1 MKVLIVTQYFWPET
15 FRINEVANA
24 LAKKVTDL
32 VVLTG
37 QPNYP
42 DGKIFPGYKAYKSQ
56 RDYREK
62 VKIQRVPIIPRK
74 GSNPIRLFFNYL
86 SYIVSASTIGFYKLR
101 KDHYDV
107 IFCYGTSPIFQAI
120 PGLIMRKYFGSKV
133 VIYVQDLWPE
143 SLAATGYIKNKVVL
157 SIVKRLVKV
166 IYNTSDLILISSR
179 SFKEPIQSLTKHVP
193 VEYLPNS
200 VDSFRSTNFENNEVD
215 LSSLKNSFSVVFTG
229 NVGYAQSVETIL
241 KAADKIKHIQKI
253 KIFMIG
259 EGSCLDWMKST
270 VKDKN
275 LQNIHFIR
283 KLDIGMMPKV
293 YESSSVL
300 LATLADREIFNYTVP
315 QKIISYLA
323 AGRPIVAAMNG
334 ETASI
339 IEESKAGL
347 CVKAEDW
354 QGLSQNI
361 LKLYK
366 CSSNELDAMGK
377 KGNAYFV
384 KYFDHNKLM
393 LQLMNK
399 FKNLVG
405 ES

>member
-1 MKVLIVTQYFWPET
+1 VKVLIVTQYFWPET
-15 FRINEVANA
+15 FRINEIAKA
-24 LAKKVTDL
+24 LAVKVTDIA
-32 VVLTG
+32 VLTG

-42 DGKIFPGYKAYKSQ
+42 DGKIFPGYKAYRSQ
-56 RDYREK
+56 KDYRDK
-62 VKIQRVPIIPRK
+62 IKIQRVPIIPRK

-86 SYIVSASTIGFYKLR
+86 SYIASASTIGFYKLR
-101 KDHYDV
+101 KDHYDI
-107 IFCYGTSPIFQAI
+107 IFCYGISPIFQVI

-143 SLAATGYIKNKVVL
+143 SLAATGYIKNKKVL
-157 SIVKRLVKV
+157 NIIRRFVKV
-166 IYNTSDLILISSR
+166 IYNASDLILISSR
-179 SFKEPIQSLTKHVP
+179 SFKKPIQSLTKHVP
-193 VEYLPNS
+193 VEYFPNS
-200 VDSFRSTNFENNEVD
+200 VDSVRLDNYDHNEVD
-215 LSSLKNSFSVVFTG
+215 LSLLKKSFSVVFTG
-229 NVGYAQSVETIL
+229 NIGYAQSVETII
-241 KAADKIKHIQKI
+241 KAAEKIKHIEKI

-259 EGSCLDWMKST
+259 EGSCLDWMKSE

-323 AGRPIVAAMNG
+323 AGRPIIAAMNG

-339 IEESKAGL
+339 IQDSKAGL
-347 CVKAEDW
+347 CAKAEDW
-354 QGLSQNI
+354 QGLSENI
-361 LKLYK
+361 IKLYK
-366 CSSNELDAMGK
+366 YSLDDLDAMGK
-377 KGNAYFV
+377 QGNAYFL
-384 KYFDHNKLM
+384 KYFDHSKLM

-399 FKNLVG
+399 FENLVG

>member
-15 FRINEVANA
+15 FRINEIAKA
-24 LAKKVTDL
+24 LAVKVTDIA
-32 VVLTG
+32 VLTG

-42 DGKIFPGYKAYKSQ
+42 DGKIFPGYKAYRSQ
-56 RDYREK
+56 KDYRDK
-62 VKIQRVPIIPRK
+62 IKIQRVPIIPRK

-86 SYIVSASTIGFYKLR
+86 SYIASASTIGFYKLR
-101 KDHYDV
+101 KDHYDI
-107 IFCYGTSPIFQAI
+107 IFCYGTSPIFQVI

-143 SLAATGYIKNKVVL
+143 SLAATGYIKNKKVL
-157 SIVKRLVKV
+157 SIIRRFVKV
-166 IYNTSDLILISSR
+166 IYNASDLILISSR

-193 VEYLPNS
+193 VEYFPNS
-200 VDSFRSTNFENNEVD
+200 VDSVRLDNYDHNEVD
-215 LSSLKNSFSVVFTG
+215 LSLLKKSFSVVFTG
-229 NVGYAQSVETIL
+229 NIGYAQSVETII
-241 KAADKIKHIQKI
+241 KAAEKIKHIEKI

-259 EGSCLDWMKST
+259 EGSCLDWMKSE

-293 YESSSVL
+293 YESSSAL

-323 AGRPIVAAMNG
+323 AGRPIIAAMNG

-339 IEESKAGL
+339 IQDSKAGL
-347 CVKAEDW
+347 CAKAEDW
-354 QGLSQNI
+354 QGLSENI
-361 LKLYK
+361 IKLYK
-366 CSSNELDAMGK
+366 YSLDDLDAMGK
-377 KGNAYFV
+377 QGNAYFV
-384 KYFDHNKLM
+384 KYFDHSKLM

-399 FKNLVG
+399 FENLVG
-405 ES
+405 

>member
-15 FRINEVANA
+15 FRINEVAQA
-24 LAKKVTDL
+24 LAEKVTKL
-32 VVLTG
+32 TVLTG

-42 DGKIFPGYKAYKSQ
+42 DGKIFPGYKAYSSQ
-56 RDYREK
+56 RDFREK
-62 VKIQRVPIIPRK
+62 IQIQRVPIIPRK

-86 SYIVSASTIGFYKLR
+86 SYIISASTIGFCKLR
-101 KDHYDV
+101 KDHYDI
-107 IFCYGTSPIFQAI
+107 IFCYGVSPIFQVI

-143 SLAATGYIKNKVVL
+143 SVAATGYIKNKKVL
-157 SIVKRLVKV
+157 SIIRRFVKV
-166 IYNTSDLILISSR
+166 IYNASDLILISSK
-179 SFKEPIQSLTKHVP
+179 SFREPIQSLTKHVP
-193 VEYLPNS
+193 IEYFPNS
-200 VDSFRSTNFENNEVD
+200 VDSVRLLNFDNDEED
-215 LSSLKNSFSVVFTG
+215 LSLLKESFSIVFTG
-229 NVGYAQSVETIL
+229 NIGYAQSVETII
-241 KAADKIKHIQKI
+241 KAAEKIKHIEQI

-259 EGSCLDWMKST
+259 EGSCLDWMKSA

-283 KLDIGMMPKV
+283 KLDIRMMPKV

-315 QKIISYLA
+315 QKIIGYLA
-323 AGRPIVAAMNG
+323 AGRPIVAATNG

-339 IEESKAGL
+339 IQDSKAGF
-347 CVKAEDW
+347 CAKAEDW

-366 CSSNELDAMGK
+366 CSSKELDAIGK
-377 KGNAYFV
+377 KGNAYFM

-393 LQLMNK
+393 LQLMNE

-405 ES
+405 KS